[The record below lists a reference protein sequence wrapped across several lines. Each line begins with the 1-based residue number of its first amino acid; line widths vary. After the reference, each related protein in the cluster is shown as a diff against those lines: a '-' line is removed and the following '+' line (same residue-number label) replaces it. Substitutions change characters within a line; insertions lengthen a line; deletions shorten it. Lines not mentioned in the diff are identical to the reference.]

1 MESQFEEY
9 TDPDPNVIGEA
20 HHEGRTVVL
29 ISAPGESLNWE
40 RLVLFPTLDT
50 NRVLVATPVETIVGV
65 TLIDPADYPQYLKDF
80 FIDAITLAEEHFA
93 SID

>member
-1 MESQFEEY
+1 MERQFEEY
-9 TDPDPNVIGEA
+9 TDPDPSVIGEA
-20 HHEGRTVVL
+20 HHKGRTVVL

-50 NRVLVATPVETIVGV
+50 NRVLVATPEETMFGV
-65 TLIDPADYPQYLKDF
+65 TLIDPADISQYLNDF
-80 FIDAITLAEEHFA
+80 FTDAITLAEEHFA